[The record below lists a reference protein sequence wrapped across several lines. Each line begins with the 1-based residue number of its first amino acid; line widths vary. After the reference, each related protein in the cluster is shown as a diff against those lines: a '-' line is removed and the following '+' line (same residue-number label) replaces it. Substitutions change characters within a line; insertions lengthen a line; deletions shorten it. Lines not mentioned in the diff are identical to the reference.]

1 MPKVWPS
8 VPPKPLPPAPPVPA
22 AELERRRAGVR
33 AQMSKAGIDVIVLSD
48 QKNVA
53 YLTDYRSLSWSY
65 HARPVFAAIS
75 ADDMVVF
82 GSLAEA
88 RTVEV
93 RARSFSSR
101 YYDGYLPEAVAAIS
115 AWISERVSG
124 PRRTALDY
132 GQDFYGRG
140 SLELVEALSELSHD
154 GKPVSASQILW
165 SVRVIKSRFEA
176 ELKRIAFEIVN
187 SAFDTAL
194 ASARLGMPEYELCQM
209 VQAQIFLN
217 GAETAD
223 PIAMLFSK
231 GDFSY
236 GRPAS
241 DRRLEAGH
249 YIWTD
254 FRATYGGYP
263 ADRNRIARAGEP
275 EAWEVDVYGR
285 VRALTVDLAG
295 AVRPG
300 MSCADLYARFERM
313 WIDADLGP
321 LYSRVSRIGHGGGLD
336 VTEPP
341 SISRV
346 DATEIRPGMILHLE
360 PKLEREGAVFQ
371 FEEVILVTDTGCEFL
386 SALSPETIPT
396 VC

>member
-1 MPKVWPS
+1 
-8 VPPKPLPPAPPVPA
+8 VPID
-22 AELERRRAGVR
+22 ELERRRFAVR
-33 AQMSKAGIDVIVLSD
+33 AEMARAGIDVVVLTD
-48 QKNVA
+48 QKNVS
-53 YLTDYRSLSWSY
+53 YLTDYQSLSWSY

-75 ADDMVVF
+75 AHDVVVF

-93 RARSFSSR
+93 RERSFSAR
-101 YYDGYLPEAVAAIS
+101 YYDGYLPEGVATVAA
-115 AWISERVSG
+115 WIRETVRG
-124 PRRTALDY
+124 PRRTAVDY

-140 SLELVEALSELSHD
+140 SLELVEALTHLSP
-154 GKPVSASQILW
+154 GCKPVSAWQILW
-165 SVRVIKSRFEA
+165 NVRVIKSRFEA
-176 ELKRIAFEIVN
+176 ELKRVAFDIVN
-187 SAFDTAL
+187 SAFDTAI
-194 ASARLGMPEYELCQM
+194 AAARLGMPEYELCQM

-223 PIAMLFSK
+223 PITMLFAK

-241 DRRLEAGH
+241 DRRLEPGH

-275 EAWEVDVYGR
+275 TSWEVDVYTR
-285 VRALTVDLAG
+285 VRALTVDLA
-295 AVRPG
+295 ASVKPG
-300 MSCADLYARFERM
+300 GSCAELYTRFERM
-313 WIDADLGP
+313 WTEADLGP
-321 LYSRVSRIGHGGGLD
+321 PYSKVSRIGHGGGLD

-346 DATEIRPGMILHLE
+346 DTTEIRPGMILHLE
-360 PKLEREGAVFQ
+360 PKLERDGAVFQ
-371 FEEVILVTDTGCEFL
+371 FEEVIFVTDTGGEFL
-386 SALSPETIPT
+386 SALSPETIPI
-396 VC
+396 VV

>member
-1 MPKVWPS
+1 M
-8 VPPKPLPPAPPVPA
+8 A
-22 AELERRRAGVR
+22 
-33 AQMSKAGIDVIVLSD
+33 KAGIDAIILTD
-48 QKNVA
+48 QKNVG
-53 YLTDYRSLSWSY
+53 YLTGYQTLSWSY

-75 ADDMVVF
+75 FDDVVVF

-88 RTVEV
+88 RTVDSQK
-93 RARSFSSR
+93 RSFSAR
-101 YYDGYLPEAVAAIS
+101 IYDGYLPEAVATIVV
-115 AWISERVSG
+115 WGQEKVPY
-124 PRRTALDY
+124 PRKIAVDY

-140 SLELVEALSELSHD
+140 SLELIEALSGLSSD
-154 GKPVSASQILW
+154 GKPVSAGPVLW
-165 SVRVIKSRFEA
+165 NVRLIKSRFEA
-176 ELKRIAFEIVN
+176 DMKRIAFDIVN
-187 SAFDTAL
+187 SAFDIAI

-209 VQAQIFLN
+209 VQAQTFLN

-275 EAWEVDVYGR
+275 APWEVDVYTK
-285 VRALTVDLAG
+285 VRALTVDLA
-295 AVRPG
+295 ASVKPG

-313 WIDADLGP
+313 WADAELGP
-321 LYSRVSRIGHGGGLD
+321 LYSKVSRIGHGGGLD

-341 SISRV
+341 SISRA
-346 DATEIRPGMILHLE
+346 DDTEIRPGMILHLE
-360 PKLEREGAVFQ
+360 PKLERDGAVFQ
-371 FEEVILVTDTGCEFL
+371 FEEVIFVTDTGSEFL
-386 SALSPETIPT
+386 SAISPETIP
-396 VC
+396 VVL

>member
-1 MPKVWPS
+1 M
-8 VPPKPLPPAPPVPA
+8 A
-22 AELERRRAGVR
+22 
-33 AQMSKAGIDVIVLSD
+33 KAGIDVIVLTD
-48 QKNVA
+48 QKNVS
-53 YLTDYRSLSWSY
+53 YLTDYQSLSWSY

-75 ADDMVVF
+75 AKDVVVF

-93 RARSFSSR
+93 RERSFSAR
-101 YYDGYLPEAVAAIS
+101 YYDGYLSEGVAAIA
-115 AWISERVSG
+115 AWIRETVPG
-124 PRRTALDY
+124 PRRTAVDY
-132 GQDFYGRG
+132 GQDFWGRG
-140 SLELVEALSELSHD
+140 SLELVEALSDLSHD
-154 GKPVSASQILW
+154 GKPASAWQVLW
-165 SVRVIKSRFEA
+165 NVRVIKSRFEA
-176 ELKRIAFEIVN
+176 ELKRIAFDIVN
-187 SAFDTAL
+187 SAFDIAI
-194 ASARLGMPEYELCQM
+194 AAARLGMPEYQLCQM

-223 PIAMLFSK
+223 PITMLFSK

-241 DRRLEAGH
+241 DRRLESGH

-275 EAWEVDVYGR
+275 APWEVNVYTR
-285 VRALTVDLAG
+285 VRALTVALA
-295 AVRPG
+295 ASVKPG
-300 MSCADLYARFERM
+300 MSCADLYTRFERM
-313 WIDADLGP
+313 WTDADLGP
-321 LYSRVSRIGHGGGLD
+321 LYSKVSRIGHGGGLD

-360 PKLEREGAVFQ
+360 PKLERDGAVFQ
-371 FEEVILVTDTGCEFL
+371 FEEVIFVTETGCEAL
-386 SALSPETIPT
+386 SALSPETIP
-396 VC
+396 VVR